1 MSIRELRNRGG
12 EVVARVQGGE
22 PLTVTHAGLPVARI
36 VPIAPPAMSAEALV
50 AAWRHLPRVD
60 LDELRRD
67 IDELLDPRLHLD
79 SEPPARVTIVPTR
92 VSARAA
98 ASSAT
103 RNVMRSFQPAFST
116 IIAMSWR

>member
-12 EVVARVQGGE
+12 EVVARVQAGE

-50 AAWRHLPRVD
+50 EAWRNLPRFD

-67 IDELLDPRLHLD
+67 IDELIDPRLHLD
-79 SEPPARVTIVPTR
+79 DANEPADGHDRPEGDDGPVGHDRPDGDD
-92 VSARAA
+92 S
-98 ASSAT
+98 
-103 RNVMRSFQPAFST
+103 
-116 IIAMSWR
+116 

>member
-12 EVVARVQGGE
+12 EVVARVQAGE

-50 AAWRHLPRVD
+50 EAWRHLPRVN

-67 IDELLDPRLHLD
+67 IDELIDPRLHLD
-79 SEPPARVTIVPTR
+79 EVHDPADGDDGAGGHDRPEGDD
-92 VSARAA
+92 A
-98 ASSAT
+98 
-103 RNVMRSFQPAFST
+103 
-116 IIAMSWR
+116 